1 MQYIKLGRLFIHWV
15 RFRIVFT
22 IIFNY
27 IFCNIGFNSKCYQ
40 FDLRCLFLLYYKYL
54 SNSLAR
60 YGKSPYLYPL
70 YGLGE
75 LPQGFARLSAIYG
88 GTYMLDKPIE
98 GYTYDENGAINGVTS
113 QGETVKTKCVI
124 ADPTYFPDKVK
135 KVGKVGN
142 LANRNLFV
150 YNIDQ
155 KFQNYVLF
163 YKYLLKQADG
173 LITFIFTNF
182 SPTDWLT
189 HLSIVKSSG

>member
-1 MQYIKLGRLFIHWV
+1 M
-15 RFRIVFT
+15 
-22 IIFNY
+22 
-27 IFCNIGFNSKCYQ
+27 
-40 FDLRCLFLLYYKYL
+40 LYYKYF

-182 SPTDWLT
+182 SPIDWLT